1 MKFGVFSLEPREFLV
16 TEYNRGVYKEIRI
29 AVQFN
34 DWLNTHSNYFYQ
46 NIKVL

>member
-1 MKFGVFSLEPREFLV
+1 MKFGVFSLEPREFLE

-34 DWLNTHSNYFYQ
+34 D
-46 NIKVL
+46 